1 MDRRDTVTVEELG
14 ASAFGISVNNM
25 IGKFNE
31 LDRLQEIARSAEE
44 DKETAIRLTAENKEL
59 RQQIE
64 DLKAKKP
71 PAVKLHD
78 TRNYK
83 MENAAIRT
91 LLQQS
96 NKTIAMLQEKLRE
109 KTEQLES
116 YEYGNQTLG
125 TPSQT
130 TAPIVV
136 GDQWKWAGRK
146 GDSITP
152 LYPVSP
158 QMPLGGAQL
167 PYSPYAQD
175 NILSSLG
182 PGGFV
187 IPGTAPPH
195 PTKDQQYTVTEQGTA
210 SGIRISF
217 YNY

>member
-31 LDRLQEIARSAEE
+31 LDRLQDIARSAEE

-64 DLKAKKP
+64 DLKAKKS

-116 YEYGNQTLG
+116 YEYGNQASDTS
-125 TPSQT
+125 SQT
-130 TAPIVV
+130 TTPIVV

-167 PYSPYAQD
+167 SYPPYAQD

-187 IPGTAPPH
+187 MPGTAPPH
-195 PTKDQQYTVTEQGTA
+195 PTKDQQYTVTEQGTV
-210 SGIRISF
+210 SGIRISPHSS
-217 YNY
+217 